1 MTKLS
6 IRNKYS
12 DALYWA
18 TSTQTK
24 DKGYHLTRTQEAIL
38 RKLIHYSKPNKP
50 KITYSNKIIAQHTY
64 LGEETIRKA
73 IPILA
78 KKGFLS
84 TANHKIFDGEFKER
98 RTIYIK
104 WDFIEWVLSQIPA
117 QEASEEAVTEIEDV
131 LESTDSTLIESEVEQ
146 EVLIASDMNLEDEMV
161 GVTSTANLTQLA
173 SYSTSTTL
181 ATPNIA
187 ITNEKFQFLKNLSN
201 NPELSIEAVESWGQ
215 DAIKELFYGDNG
227 IWVIN
232 DSSLENHYLI
242 KYVHRGGSKFN
253 LYNKNQINDQ
263 LELNV
268 DDFNY
273 YMEVRGIE
281 FKDFSAKDYSTIKSY
296 GLLKRPVLC

>member
-6 IRNKYS
+6 IRNTYS
-12 DALYWA
+12 DAIYWA

-24 DKGYHLTRTQEAIL
+24 GKGYHITRTLEAIL
-38 RKLIHYSKPNKP
+38 RKLIHYSKSNE
-50 KITYSNKIIAQHTY
+50 KITYSNEIIGQHTFI
-64 LGEETIRKA
+64 GEETIRKS
-73 IPILA
+73 IPLLA
-78 KKGFLS
+78 KKGFIS

-104 WDFIEWVLSQIPA
+104 WDFIEWILSQIPT
-117 QEASEEAVTEIEDV
+117 QEVSKEAETEIEDA
-131 LESTDSTLIESEVEQ
+131 LEPTDSILVEPEVEQ
-146 EVLIASDMNLEDEMV
+146 EVLIAADMNLEDEKED
-161 GVTSTANLTQLA
+161 TKSTAELAQLT
-173 SYSTSTTL
+173 SYSTSSTL

-187 ITNEKFQFLKNLSN
+187 ITNEKFQFLKRLSN
-201 NPELSIEAVESWGQ
+201 NPELSIEEIESWGQ

-296 GLLKRPVLC
+296 GLMKRPALC